1 MKGDIRNM
9 KLVPGT
15 GSEQP
20 VMTIEI
26 KYFEHRDDWRKWL
39 SDNFETAREVWF
51 VFPHKSSGKKSIT
64 YNDAV
69 EEALC
74 FGWIDS
80 TIKSLDKEHKIQ
92 LFTPRKPKSPYSQAN
107 KERLKW
113 LLENKMIHPKFEDKI
128 QNVLS
133 EPFIFPNDI
142 IDKLKEDKIV
152 WKNYQRFPDTYKR
165 IRIAYIEA
173 ARKRPEEFEKRLNH
187 FISKT
192 KENKIIT
199 GFGGIEKY
207 YSK

>member
-1 MKGDIRNM
+1 MESK
-9 KLVPGT
+9 
-15 GSEQP
+15 
-20 VMTIEI
+20 I
-26 KYFEHRDDWRKWL
+26 KYFENRKDWRKWL
-39 SDNFETAREVWF
+39 SENFDATDEIWF
-51 VFPHKSSGKKSIT
+51 VFPNKCSGKKGIT

-80 TIKSLDKEHKIQ
+80 TIKALDKEHKIQ
-92 LFTPRKPKSPYSQAN
+92 RFTPRKPKSAYSQAN

-142 IDKLKEDKIV
+142 IDRLKKDKIV
-152 WKNYQRFPDTYKR
+152 WKNYQQFSDTYRR

-173 ARKRPEEFEKRLNH
+173 ARKRSEEFEKRLNN
-187 FISKT
+187 FIDKT
-192 KENKIIT
+192 KENKMIT
-199 GFGGIEKY
+199 GFGGIDKY
-207 YSK
+207 Y

>member
-20 VMTIEI
+20 VMTIETM
-26 KYFEHRDDWRKWL
+26 YFVHRDDWRKWL

-92 LFTPRKPKSPYSQAN
+92 RFTPRKPKSPYSQAN

-173 ARKRPEEFEKRLNH
+173 ARKRPEEFKKRLNH

-192 KENKIIT
+192 KENKRIT